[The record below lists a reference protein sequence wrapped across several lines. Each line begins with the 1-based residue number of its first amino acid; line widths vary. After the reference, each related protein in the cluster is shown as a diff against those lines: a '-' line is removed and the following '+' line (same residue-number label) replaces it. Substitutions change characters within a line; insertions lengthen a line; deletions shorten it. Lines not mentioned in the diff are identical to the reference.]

1 MADDD
6 DFVDLEEVD
15 FGETIRGHQSGD
27 VVFDRFKLKKLIGRG
42 GMGVVWL
49 AGDQR
54 LDREVA
60 LKFTPE
66 SVRHDH
72 HAVEEL
78 KKETQRGL
86 DLAHPNIVRFFD
98 FLQDDRFAAI
108 SMEYV
113 DGETM
118 GRLRVREESK
128 VFQPQGI
135 ERWLRQMLAAL
146 DYAHRTAE
154 IVHRDLKPA
163 NLLINRAGDLK
174 ITDFGI
180 AASISESLNRT
191 TGATMAMTGTLAY
204 MSPQQALG
212 SMASI
217 DDDIYSLG
225 CTLYELFTGKP
236 PFYRGN
242 IGLQVEDEMPPSI
255 HQRRAEFKVDGAG
268 DFPQLWDDVIQAC
281 LAKRTEDRPSSIAE
295 VAARLGLQTGAI
307 PEIGQPIDS
316 SVGDVTRA
324 VNVSVTGGQGMH
336 TTGQNTVG
344 VTVNATGSLTN
355 LTSSG
360 ATVTATVPEGG
371 GGYSVGHA
379 GDRTKTLFVIA
390 AVLLML
396 LVGGLFAYKGVFS
409 DDKDDGGSDPKL
421 VENGGAGPGVG
432 KSKPPRP
439 DPASGSD
446 GSNGQAGTT
455 DSGTKHTATDNKT
468 QPAPEPPKPT
478 VVVNRPPPKPP
489 EPSSPFT
496 VPGKFGS
503 IQEAIDAAKSG
514 DTITIANNT
523 YEEMLTLRDG
533 VRLEAESEGGVIVQA
548 DIHLGAALSARNCR
562 TGSVDGI
569 RFNFDGMFQGDPESV
584 EAKKKV
590 YPLLHIISS
599 SIKVTNCSFSG
610 ASDGVVITGA
620 GESDLDDCNA
630 SNNTLSGFKVE
641 RGARATLSNC
651 VAESNGDHG
660 FVSAWN
666 GHATIKLSKGNRNG
680 KSGLSLEAEGTAVLT
695 RSNFEENNA
704 AGIILLNGGNT
715 LEMNGGK
722 ASKNEMLGIMTFT
735 QEDAGAVVINGGMNK
750 VVLDG
755 VTVSG
760 NKQDGGIFVYYPHPE
775 SVIRYCILNGNVGLG
790 IYIGGEDG
798 HEIFLDRNDVRGSID
813 GIMLEGVGLKVSVVG
828 NVSTKNSNLGIHAG
842 EGVIGEISGNN
853 CAGNSVS
860 GISPAV
866 TRGELVIKGNTS
878 S

>member
-1 MADDD
+1 MAEDD
-6 DFVDLEEVD
+6 DFIDLEEVD

-27 VVFDRFKLKKLIGRG
+27 VVFGRFELKKLIGRG

-66 SVRHDH
+66 SVRHDD

-118 GRLRVREESK
+118 GRLRVREDSK
-128 VFQPQGI
+128 VFQPEKI
-135 ERWLRQMLAAL
+135 ERWVRQMLAAL
-146 DYAHRTAE
+146 DYAHRTAQ

-204 MSPQQALG
+204 MSPQQARG
-212 SMASI
+212 SMAST

-236 PFYRGN
+236 PFYSGN
-242 IGLQVEDEMPPSI
+242 IGIQVEDDMPPPI
-255 HQRRAEFKVDGAG
+255 HQRRAEFNVSGAG

-295 VAARLGLQTGAI
+295 VAARLGLQTGSI
-307 PEIGQPIDS
+307 PEIGQPIGS

-324 VNVSVTGGQGMH
+324 VNVSVTGGPEMH
-336 TTGQNTVG
+336 TSGQNTVG

-355 LTSSG
+355 LTSVTSSG
-360 ATVTATVPEGG
+360 ATATVASTQAG
-371 GGYSVGHA
+371 GGYSVGHS
-379 GDRTKTLFVIA
+379 GGKTKVLFVIA
-390 AVLLML
+390 AVLLAL
-396 LVGGLFAYKGVFS
+396 LAGGLFAFKGVFS
-409 DDKDDGGSDPKL
+409 DDKADDGGPEL
-421 VENGGAGPGVG
+421 AGNGGGSAPDSTGTETSVAGSVNAGDAPGGATNRDG
-432 KSKPPRP
+432 KM
-439 DPASGSD
+439 GS
-446 GSNGQAGTT
+446 T
-455 DSGTKHTATDNKT
+455 DSGAQADPG
-468 QPAPEPPKPT
+468 PAEPE
-478 VVVNRPPPKPP
+478 VVVNKPPPKPP
-489 EPSSPFT
+489 EPSSPYT

-503 IQEAIDAAKSG
+503 IQEAIDAAKAG

-523 YEEMLTLRDG
+523 YEEMLTLRNG

-548 DIHLGAALSARNCR
+548 DIHLGAALSARNCQS
-562 TGSVDGI
+562 GSIDGI
-569 RFNFDGMFQGDPESV
+569 RFNFDGTFQGDPESV

-599 SIKVTNCSFSG
+599 SINVTNCSFSG
-610 ASDGVVITGA
+610 ASDGVVVTGA
-620 GESDLDDCNA
+620 GESTLDACNA

-641 RGARATLSNC
+641 RGARAILSNC

-704 AGIILLNGGNT
+704 AGIILMNGGNT
-715 LEMNGGK
+715 LEMSGGK
-722 ASKNEMLGIMTFT
+722 ASKNEMLGIVTHN

-760 NKQDGGIFVYYPHPE
+760 NKQDGGIFVYYPHPD

-790 IYIGGEDG
+790 IYVGGEEG
-798 HEIFLDRNDVRGSID
+798 QEIFLDRNDVRGSID

-842 EGVIGEISGNN
+842 EGVIGEISGNE

-866 TRGELVIKGNTS
+866 TRGDLIIKGNTS
-878 S
+878 G